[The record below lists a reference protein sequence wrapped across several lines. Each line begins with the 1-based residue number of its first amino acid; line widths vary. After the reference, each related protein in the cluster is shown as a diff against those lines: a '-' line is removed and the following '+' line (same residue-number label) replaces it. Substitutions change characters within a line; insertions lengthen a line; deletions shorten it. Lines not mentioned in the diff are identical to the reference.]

1 MTKRER
7 VREYLIE
14 VLHQKEDDDEPLADG
29 DSLVLSGRLS
39 SLDVVNLLTFLED
52 ELDFAMNPRQFDLA
66 NFDSVDTIVALLERT
81 SAQG

>member
-7 VREYLIE
+7 VREYLVE
-14 VLHQKEDDDEPLADG
+14 ALRQKEDDDEPLADG

-52 ELDFAMNPRQFDLA
+52 ELDFVMDPRRFDLA
-66 NFDSVDTIVALLERT
+66 NFDSVDTIVAMLERT
-81 SAQG
+81 PAQG

>member
-14 VLHQKEDDDEPLADG
+14 VLRQKEDDDEPLADG

-39 SLDVVNLLTFLED
+39 SLDVVGVLTFLED
-52 ELDFAMNPRQFDLA
+52 EFGFAIDPRQFDLEK
-66 NFDSVDTIVALLERT
+66 FDSVDTIVALLECT
-81 SAQG
+81 PT